1 MANLIF
7 GCRQGSL
14 PKTAWWFRRFAVL
27 LLAFFF
33 FAGKQLSQAG
43 ESRGFRVFG
52 SIKKRIALNAAEILL
67 NAA

>member
-27 LLAFFF
+27 LLAFFS
-33 FAGKQLSQAG
+33 AGKQLSQAG

-52 SIKKRIALNAAEILL
+52 SIKNRIALNAAEILL